1 MKKLF
6 MFPLMFLTVI
16 AFSQNW
22 TSEEK
27 EILERVQTG
36 YSSWQDAVNSQD
48 YSIWLNAVNPTD
60 DWRGWWTTD
69 AYLWSTEDTKRN
81 FEFLIKDIV
90 GLKWITVK
98 PIEIQVHD
106 NVAFIWFYAE
116 SAIENTKGI
125 TKTSVE
131 KRFEVYRKIEGK
143 WRWSA
148 GMVDAKP
155 INNILE

>member
-1 MKKLF
+1 MKKLIVL
-6 MFPLMFLTVI
+6 PLLLLTVI

-27 EILERVQTG
+27 EIIERVETG
-36 YSSWQDAVNSQD
+36 WSSWQDAVNNKD
-48 YSIWLNAVNPTD
+48 YSIWLNAMNPTD
-60 DWRGWWTTD
+60 DWRCWWTTD

-81 FEFLIKDIV
+81 FEFLIKDII
-90 GLKWITVK
+90 GFKLITVK

-106 NVAFIWFYAE
+106 NVAFIWFYAS

-148 GMVDAKP
+148 GMVDIEP
-155 INNILE
+155 VNNILE

>member
-1 MKKLF
+1 MRKLVV
-6 MFPLMFLTVI
+6 FPLMFLTLI

-27 EILERVQTG
+27 EIIQRVETG
-36 YSSWQDAVNSQD
+36 WSSWQEAVNNKD
-48 YSIWLNAVNPTD
+48 LSIWLNAVDPAD
-60 DWRGWWTTD
+60 DWRCWWTTD

-81 FEFLIKDIV
+81 FEFFIKDIKQFK
-90 GLKWITVK
+90 LITVK

-116 SAIENTKGI
+116 SAIENAKGI
-125 TKTSVE
+125 TKTSVD

-148 GMVDAKP
+148 GMVDVEP
-155 INNILE
+155 VNNILE